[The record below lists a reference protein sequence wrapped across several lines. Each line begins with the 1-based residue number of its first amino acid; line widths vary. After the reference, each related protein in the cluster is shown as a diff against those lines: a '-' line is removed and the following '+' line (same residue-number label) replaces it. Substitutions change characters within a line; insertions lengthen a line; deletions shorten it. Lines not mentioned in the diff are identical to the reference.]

1 MLLLSNKTQQ
11 AGDCS
16 GIRGQESGFVC
27 QRQGPLLLCQYPAF
41 GSFALRKEKSEVRAI
56 RGSEL
61 VTGRGLKFLR
71 VEVNIQGRSLSCQNL
86 TLGLRDF
93 GDNIQLFGAGLGL
106 VSWRLTQSSK

>member
-71 VEVNIQGRSLSCQNL
+71 VGGEHSGKESQLSEP
-86 TLGLRDF
+86 D
-93 GDNIQLFGAGLGL
+93 AGP
-106 VSWRLTQSSK
+106 